1 MAASLRRCSG
11 VKQGAEKGGK
21 EVMSIE
27 PSLDQLVEQSREGNE
42 EALEAVVRA
51 LQDRIYNLALRM
63 LWHPSDAEDATQ
75 EILLKVITRLRQFR
89 QESTFMTW
97 VYQIATNHLF
107 TTRRRRAETTPLT
120 FAFIGDELEAVEAE
134 RAQAHPVLEI
144 QEGVEQELLLKELQ
158 LRCTLGML
166 LCLDREH
173 RLAYILSE
181 VFEVSSA
188 QGASILTISESAFR
202 KRISRARARLR
213 RFMEPNCR
221 LVGESQECHCVRQ
234 LNQGSSAEQRRL
246 ATLLATHPL
255 GVSAL
260 QPDAGLL
267 AQARELGQLERVAAI
282 FRSHPSFAA
291 PDRLVLAIKRLL
303 ASDTFRIFEI

>member
-1 MAASLRRCSG
+1 MVS
-11 VKQGAEKGGK
+11 KQGAEKGGK

-27 PSLDQLVEQSREGNE
+27 PSLDQFVEQEREGNE

-51 LQDRIYNLALRM
+51 IQDRIYNLALRM

-75 EILLKVITRLRQFR
+75 EILLKVITHLSQFR
-89 QESTFMTW
+89 QESAFTTW
-97 VYQIATNHLF
+97 VYQIATNHLL
-107 TTRRRRAETTPLT
+107 TTRRHRAESTPLT

-134 RAQAHPVLEI
+134 RSQANPVLES
-144 QEGVEQELLLKELQ
+144 QDGVEQELLVKELQ

-173 RLAYILSE
+173 RLASILGE

-188 QGASILTISESAFR
+188 QGASILTISETAFR
-202 KRISRARARLR
+202 KRVSRARARLQ

-221 LVGESQECHCVRQ
+221 LVSEAKECNCVRQ
-234 LNQGSSAEQRRL
+234 LNHSSSAEQRRL

-260 QPDAGLL
+260 QPDTGLL

-291 PDRLVLAIKRLL
+291 PDHLVLALNRLL
-303 ASDTFRIFEI
+303 ASETFRIFEV

>member
-1 MAASLRRCSG
+1 MSREAS
-11 VKQGAEKGGK
+11 
-21 EVMSIE
+21 I
-27 PSLDQLVEQSREGNE
+27 DQFVEQAREGDE
-42 EALEAVVRA
+42 EALEAVVQA

-75 EILLKVITRLRQFR
+75 EILLKVITHLSQFR
-89 QESTFMTW
+89 QESAFMTW
-97 VYQIATNHLF
+97 VYQIATNHLL
-107 TTRRRRAETTPLT
+107 TTRRRRAETTSLT
-120 FAFIGDELEAVEAE
+120 FALIGDVLEAVDAE
-134 RAQAHPVLEI
+134 RSLANSVLES
-144 QEGVEQELLLKELQ
+144 QDGVEQELLVKEIQ

-166 LCLDREH
+166 LCLDREQ

-181 VFEVSSA
+181 VFEVNSA
-188 QGASILTISESAFR
+188 QGASILTISASAFR
-202 KRISRARARLR
+202 KRVSRARARLR
-213 RFMEPNCR
+213 RCMEPHCR
-221 LVGESQECHCVRQ
+221 LVGEAQECNCLRHLDQR
-234 LNQGSSAEQRRL
+234 SSAEQRRL

-291 PDRLVLAIKRLL
+291 PERLILAIKRLL
-303 ASDTFRIFEI
+303 ACDTFRIFEM

>member
-1 MAASLRRCSG
+1 
-11 VKQGAEKGGK
+11 
-21 EVMSIE
+21 MSRE
-27 PSLDQLVEQSREGNE
+27 SSLDQLVEQAREGNE
-42 EALEAVVRA
+42 EALEAVVRV

-75 EILLKVITRLRQFR
+75 EILLKVITHLGQFR
-89 QESTFMTW
+89 NESTFTTW
-97 VYQIATNHLF
+97 VYQIATNYLF
-107 TTRRRRAETTPLT
+107 TTRRRRAETVPLT
-120 FAFIGDELEAVEAE
+120 FAFIGDTLETAEVE
-134 RAQAHPVLEI
+134 RTQARPVLES
-144 QEGVEQELLLKELQ
+144 QDGVEQELLVKELQ

-188 QGASILTISESAFR
+188 QGTSILAISEAAFR
-202 KRISRARARLR
+202 KRVSRARARLR
-213 RFMEPNCR
+213 ECMKSHCR
-221 LVGESQECHCVRQ
+221 LVDEAQECNCIRH
-234 LNQGSSAEQRRL
+234 LNQSSSDEQRRL
-246 ATLLATHPL
+246 ATLLATHPIE
-255 GVSAL
+255 VSAL

-291 PDRLVLAIKRLL
+291 PDHLILAIKRLL
-303 ASDTFRIFEI
+303 ASDTFQIFEM

>member
-1 MAASLRRCSG
+1 MVS
-11 VKQGAEKGGK
+11 KQGAEKGGK

-27 PSLDQLVEQSREGNE
+27 PSLDQLVEQAREGNE

-51 LQDRIYNLALRM
+51 IQDRIYNLALRM

-202 KRISRARARLR
+202 KRVSRARARLR
-213 RFMEPNCR
+213 RCMEPHCR
-221 LVGESQECHCVRQ
+221 LVGEAKECNCVRHLGQ
-234 LNQGSSAEQRRL
+234 SSSTEQRRL

-255 GVSAL
+255 GVSVF

-267 AQARELGQLERVAAI
+267 AQACELGQLERVAAI

-291 PDRLVLAIKRLL
+291 PDRLVLALKRLL
-303 ASDTFRIFEI
+303 ASDTFRIFEV

>member
-1 MAASLRRCSG
+1 MSL
-11 VKQGAEKGGK
+11 
-21 EVMSIE
+21 E
-27 PSLDQLVEQSREGNE
+27 PSLDQLVEQAREGDE

-51 LQDRIYNLALRM
+51 IQDRIYNLALRM

-75 EILLKVITRLRQFR
+75 EILLKVITHLRQFR

-107 TTRRRRAETTPLT
+107 TTRRRRAETTPLS
-120 FAFIGDELEAVEAE
+120 FAFIGDVLEATEAE
-134 RAQAHPVLEI
+134 HAQAHPVLES
-144 QEGVEQELLLKELQ
+144 QEGVEQELLVKELQ

-181 VFEVSSA
+181 VFEVSSV
-188 QGASILTISESAFR
+188 QGASILTISESAYR
-202 KRISRARARLR
+202 KRVSRARARLR
-213 RFMEPNCR
+213 SCMEPTCR
-221 LVGESQECHCVRQ
+221 LVGEAQECNCLRHLGQ
-234 LNQGSSAEQRRL
+234 SSSTEQRRL

-255 GVSAL
+255 GASAL

-291 PDRLVLAIKRLL
+291 PDRMILALKRLL
-303 ASDTFRIFEI
+303 ASDTI

>member
-1 MAASLRRCSG
+1 MSL
-11 VKQGAEKGGK
+11 
-21 EVMSIE
+21 E
-27 PSLDQLVEQSREGNE
+27 PRLDHLVEQAREGNE
-42 EALEAVVRA
+42 EALEAVVGA
-51 LQDRIYNLALRM
+51 IQDRIYNLALRM

-75 EILLKVITRLRQFR
+75 EILLKVITHLSQFR
-89 QESTFMTW
+89 QESAFMTW
-97 VYQIATNHLF
+97 VYQIAKNHLL
-107 TTRRRRAETTPLT
+107 TTRRHRAETTPLS
-120 FAFIGDELEAVEAE
+120 FAFIGDVLEAVEAE
-134 RAQAHPVLEI
+134 RAQANPTLEI
-144 QEGVEQELLLKELQ
+144 QDGVEQELLVKEIQ

-188 QGASILTISESAFR
+188 QGASILTISETAYR
-202 KRISRARARLR
+202 KRVSRARARLQR
-213 RFMEPNCR
+213 CMEPNCS
-221 LVGESQECHCVRQ
+221 LVGEAKECNCVRHLDQ
-234 LNQGSSAEQRRL
+234 SSSAEKRRL
-246 ATLLATHPL
+246 ASLLATYPL

-260 QPDAGLL
+260 QPDAGLR

-303 ASDTFRIFEI
+303 ASETFRIFEI